1 MSKRKKLKK
10 LNRIHA
16 ADSTQ
21 AHKAAVKAALAKRL
35 KNRPKMA
42 LVAESGDLQIY
53 VKELTADEADQIFVE
68 TKKLEHQYRDDDKLD
83 FRITALELFD
93 ADGERYFDPHN
104 QADMDLLAA
113 LPILVRQALQHAT
126 IVMNGGDGDLL
137 KNLLAGGSSN

>member
-21 AHKAAVKAALAKRL
+21 ARKAAVKAALAKRL

-68 TKKLEHQYRDDDKLD
+68 TKKLEHQYRDDDKLNVRL
-83 FRITALELFD
+83 FALELFD
-93 ADGERYFDPHN
+93 ADGERYFDPYN
-104 QADMDLLAA
+104 EDDMDLLAA
-113 LPILVRQALQHAT
+113 LPALVRQSLQYAT
-126 IVMNGGDGDLL
+126 IVINGGDGLL

>member
-1 MSKRKKLKK
+1 MSKKKKLKK

-21 AHKAAVKAALAKRL
+21 ARKAAVKAALAKRL

-93 ADGERYFDPHN
+93 ADGERYFDPYN
-104 QADMDLLAA
+104 EDDMDLLAA
-113 LPILVRQALQHAT
+113 LPALVRQSLQYAT
-126 IVMNGGDGDLL
+126 IVINGGDGLL